1 MKRIFYFVVLVVIS
15 LLLATI
21 SHWAK
26 YSQKITMILVYIYEY
41 GVDYRELTKY
51 CINSELGEFG
61 KDSFT
66 DNKIILDPEDDS
78 IIAHWGGACQ
88 LKKNKTN

>member
-1 MKRIFYFVVLVVIS
+1 MGWSRVKDYYDFS
-15 LLLATI
+15 
-21 SHWAK
+21 
-26 YSQKITMILVYIYEY
+26 IYKY

-66 DNKIILDPEDDS
+66 DNKIILDPEDDA
-78 IIAHWGGACQ
+78 IIANWGGACQ
-88 LKKNKTN
+88 LKKNKTNWEKNAHGLGAY

>member
-26 YSQKITMILVYIYEY
+26 QSQKIIMILDIYEY

-66 DNKIILDPEDDS
+66 DNKIILDPEDDA
-78 IIAHWGGACQ
+78 IIANQGGACQ